1 MLLLLSALWVLCS
14 GSSCLDSQ
22 TVLPGQLG
30 QITDTALVSCVPYAK
45 TEGTHKCL
53 LLANP
58 YQGVVRIF
66 DATDNQF
73 ILSPIGY
80 FPLVVQVGQAP
91 NKIATINNRIF
102 TLDPIKK
109 AIYEIPVSFISPITT
124 IFAQLDFSPSDFVL
138 TTDSSKQIWALV
150 SASDMILRAI
160 PLGEGTPYQ
169 IKLTCSPNILHVD
182 PSNNY
187 LFIGC
192 QDQFSIVQIKNLPS
206 TTSPTFST
214 SLAGSIQ
221 AIALDSQKALLALSN
236 KTLIVVALSTG
247 TTEATSPVLEETA
260 AAVYLPSTL
269 PGTPNPCCNGI
280 TEWVGALLMNG
291 KLQYWPYA
299 NQQFKTPQTLDIV
312 LTAGVSSFTLTNPI
326 QLLGVQV
333 ENQEQDGLSCERRLF
348 LVYSGAIFN
357 TCEGTSG
364 IKRVDQME
372 Y

>member
-1 MLLLLSALWVLCS
+1 M
-14 GSSCLDSQ
+14 
-22 TVLPGQLG
+22 PGQLG

-45 TEGTHKCL
+45 TEGTHQCL

-58 YQGVVRIF
+58 YQGVARIF

-102 TLDPIKK
+102 TLDPINK
-109 AIYEIPVSFISPITT
+109 AIYEIPTSFVSPVTN
-124 IFAQLDFSPSDFVL
+124 IFNQLDFSPNDFVL
-138 TTDSSKQIWALV
+138 TLDTNKKIIAYVSQTDSLSK
-150 SASDMILRAI
+150 
-160 PLGEGTPYQ
+160 
-169 IKLTCSPNILHVD
+169 
-182 PSNNY
+182 
-187 LFIGC
+187 
-192 QDQFSIVQIKNLPS
+192 
-206 TTSPTFST
+206 
-214 SLAGSIQ
+214 
-221 AIALDSQKALLALSN
+221 IALETNDTPIIPFITKTKIDHLQISQNQKYLLVATGTDLVIVDLQKSAPN
-236 KTLIVVALSTG
+236 VVVDLKGASVASMTSDNDKVLLGLTDKTLVVIDLTTQKIV
-247 TTEATSPVLEETA
+247 ATSPVLEETA

-269 PGTPNPCCNGI
+269 PGTPNPCCNGL

-299 NQQFKTPQTLDIV
+299 NQEFKTPQTVDLV